1 MKCDLHVHTT
11 ASGMCTVPLLSA
23 VCREC
28 YNDPA
33 EVYET
38 LKRRGM
44 DLVTVTDHDSI
55 DAAEPLRKH
64 RDFFLSEE
72 LTCVTGSGTQF
83 HMGVYGIAEPQ
94 HEQLLRRRGDIEAL
108 LAYLDEQRLLFSVN
122 HVFSSL
128 TGPRTGQDFALFG
141 ERFPAYE
148 TRNGQMLEAA
158 NRSAAALAA
167 ALGKVALGGS
177 DAHTLAGL
185 GRTYTEVPGAGD
197 AAEFLAGLRSGMS
210 RVHGESGNLAKLTLA
225 VLAIGGEMMRERTWT
240 LLLAP
245 LMAAA
250 PLVTLGNYLREI
262 AFEKKWAAALAVC
275 GRTAGVR
282 EALDEIAQIVS

>member
-33 EVYET
+33 EVYDS

-55 DAAEPLRKH
+55 GASEPLRKH

-72 LTCVTGSGTQF
+72 LTCSTPSGTVF
-83 HMGVYGIAEPQ
+83 HMGVYGIEERHHEP
-94 HEQLLRRRGDIEAL
+94 LLERRSDVESL
-108 LAYLDEQRLLFSVN
+108 LAYLCEQRLLFSVN

-128 TGPRTGQDFALFG
+128 TGPRTAADFALFA

-167 ALGKVALGGS
+167 AFGKAAVGGS

-185 GRTYTEVPGAGD
+185 GRTFTEVPGART
-197 AAEFLAGLRSGMS
+197 AAEFLAGVRAGAS

-225 VLAIGGEMMRERTWT
+225 VLEIGSGMLRENAWT
-240 LLLAP
+240 LPLVP
-245 LMAAA
+245 LMAVA
-250 PLVTLGNYLREI
+250 PLVTLGNYIREI
-262 AFEKKWAAALAVC
+262 AFEKRWSAALEL
-275 GRTAGVR
+275 RTPKPG
-282 EALDEIAQIVS
+282 ALEEIAQTVS